1 MGEGRGPGDAAWWIE
16 RFFGESVDPAM
27 AVIGVAV
34 LIMAIFT
41 VVAWVVF
48 SACMTPIASRA
59 GFAHPVLEAWTPLR
73 NLVLPFQLAGFV
85 GAWKWAGI
93 VLVAWLV
100 SIPLLFV
107 PVAGFVLPL
116 LIGVFTLVG
125 SFFMALGLQAG
136 LGLRSANGGFV
147 PGAVL
152 LILLPPVWLIWMSVR
167 SRKVDGY
174 DYASAHR
181 YGGGSFPLLPSF
193 ACAEDPWSGIP
204 LSQEAYET
212 SQAVMSSSWMKSRAM
227 FKAQGSLAGPTCAA
241 SAETSAD
248 QVSDPVRDPES
259 AAVDDSVVEPSEGL
273 ESISL
278 DLPEGRGVDRSEFR
292 RPDEDPAEVAV
303 SLDDDDWS

>member
-1 MGEGRGPGDAAWWIE
+1 MGEGLGPGDAAWWIE
-16 RFFGESVDPAM
+16 RFFGGSVDPAM

-34 LIMAIFT
+34 LIMAIST

-48 SACMTPIASRA
+48 SVCMTPIASRA
-59 GFAHPVLEAWTPLR
+59 GFAHPVLAAWTPLR

-93 VLVAWLV
+93 VLAAWLV

-107 PVAGFVLPL
+107 PVAGFVLPF
-116 LIGVFTLVG
+116 LIGVFTLLG

-136 LGLRSANGGFV
+136 LGLRSANGSFV

-193 ACAEDPWSGIP
+193 ACAEDPWFGMP
-204 LSQEAYET
+204 LTQDAYET
-212 SQAVMSSSWMKSRAM
+212 SQAVMSSSRMKSRAM
-227 FKAQGSLAGPTCAA
+227 FKAQGSLAGPTSAA

-248 QVSDPVRDPES
+248 QASDPVRDPES

>member
-1 MGEGRGPGDAAWWIE
+1 MGEGLGPGDAAWWIE
-16 RFFGESVDPAM
+16 RFFGGSVDPAM

-34 LIMAIFT
+34 LIMAIST

-48 SACMTPIASRA
+48 SVCMTPIASRA
-59 GFAHPVLEAWTPLR
+59 GFAHPVLAAWTPLR

-93 VLVAWLV
+93 VLAAWLV

-107 PVAGFVLPL
+107 PVAGFVLPF
-116 LIGVFTLVG
+116 LIGVFTLLG

-136 LGLRSANGGFV
+136 LGLRSPNGGLV

-152 LILLPPVWLIWMSVR
+152 FILLPPVWLIWMSVR

-181 YGGGSFPLLPSF
+181 YGGGSFLLLPSF
-193 ACAEDPWSGIP
+193 ACAEDPWSGMP
-204 LSQEAYET
+204 LTQDAYET
-212 SQAVMSSSWMKSRAM
+212 SQAVMSSSRMKSRAM
-227 FKAQGSLAGPTCAA
+227 FKAQGSLAGPTSAA

-248 QVSDPVRDPES
+248 QASDPVRDPES